1 METIDISKYEE
12 NRFNTAVALGN
23 FDGIHIGHQQLIK
36 TMVKKSKELSLKNS
50 LLLFKNHT
58 KTVIDHNRPKVITNN
73 DQKLKVAKD
82 LGVNLIYTMDF
93 NEEVMKLSG
102 EEFVKNILID
112 RIGAKLLVV
121 GFDYRFGYKAS
132 GNADYLEELGNKL
145 NFQVEVVRP
154 VYENNQI
161 VSSTT
166 IRNLISQGHIRQA
179 NNMLGRNYT
188 LIGTVVSGK
197 NRGNKLGFPTANIDP
212 IDNYV
217 LPETGVYKTNTI
229 VDGCKYLS
237 VTNIGYNPTFNEDVL
252 KIESHILDFSDNI
265 YGKRLEIEFIDYI
278 REDIKFTNKD
288 ELIYQINKDIELV
301 KNTY

>member
-1 METIDISKYEE
+1 METVDISKYEE

-36 TMVKKSKELSLKNS
+36 TMVKKSEELSLKNS

-73 DQKLKVAKD
+73 DQKLKIAKD

-112 RIGAKLLVV
+112 RIRAKLLVV

-132 GNADYLEELGNKL
+132 GNADYLKELGNKL

-188 LIGTVVSGK
+188 LIGTVISGK

-265 YGKRLEIEFIDYI
+265 YGKKLEIEFIDYI

-301 KNTY
+301 KKTY

>member
-36 TMVKKSKELSLKNS
+36 TMVERSKELSLNNS
-50 LLLFKNHT
+50 LLLFRNHT

-73 DQKLKVAKD
+73 DQKLKIAKD

-102 EEFVKNILID
+102 EEFVKNILLD
-112 RIGAKLLVV
+112 RIKAKLLVV

-132 GNADYLEELGNKL
+132 GNADYLKELGNKF

-154 VYENNQI
+154 VYENDQI

-166 IRNLISQGHIRQA
+166 IRNLISEGRIREA
-179 NNMLGRNYT
+179 NNMLGRDYT
-188 LIGTVVSGK
+188 LIGTVISGK

-217 LPETGVYKTNTI
+217 LPKTGVYKTNTI
-229 VDGCKYLS
+229 IDGCKYLS
-237 VTNIGYNPTFNEDVL
+237 VTNIGYNPTFNEDIL
-252 KIESHILDFSDNI
+252 KIESHILEFSDNI
-265 YGKRLEIEFIDYI
+265 YGKKLEIEFIDYI

-288 ELIYQINKDIELV
+288 ELIYQINKDIELA
-301 KNTY
+301 KKTY